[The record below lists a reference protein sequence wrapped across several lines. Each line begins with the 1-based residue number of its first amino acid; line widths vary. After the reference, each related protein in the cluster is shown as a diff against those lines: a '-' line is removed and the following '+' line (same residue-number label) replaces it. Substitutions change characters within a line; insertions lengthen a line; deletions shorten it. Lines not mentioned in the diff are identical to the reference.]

1 MSTPFTTLLESA
13 DHSISE
19 TEAAAMIGRFLD
31 NKADLLSGELNKPGT
46 LPNSESFDMTAIVDL
61 TKVTDAVAV
70 RIYYGMNADK
80 EVKLILKALNEDGD
94 PINSTIIE
102 RGLMP

>member
-1 MSTPFTTLLESA
+1 MSTTFTTLLESA
-13 DHSISE
+13 DHSITK
-19 TEAAAMIGRFLD
+19 TEATAMIERFLA
-31 NKADLLSGELNKPGT
+31 NKADLLSGKLDKVET
-46 LPNSESFDMTAIVDL
+46 MPNSESFDMAAIVDL

-70 RIYYGMNADK
+70 RIYYGMNAEK
-80 EVKLILKALNEDGD
+80 QVKLILKSLDEDGN